1 MKKMSKII
9 YSIFEIEKKASL
21 INADRELKK
30 DWLSKSMEL
39 VSSKTVLK
47 DIKLGEQEI
56 KKAEKSSEELEKLI
70 FFQEAIG
77 YFCMGNLR
85 ANGKDR
91 KAAKSLEESIETYMS
106 LLLKYFLELYK
117 NLAMYE
123 LNYDILEEIAYAL
136 RERNNRVDVREILSE
151 YEKNKVI
158 YDFYREIIELR
169 EDSTENLRKKYKE
182 YIEENNSDFAKN
194 VKVKLSEEFRNKKDF
209 FSKLVNDEI
218 LLKKANRIEI
228 QKNLKFIKYFN
239 TSLYLKFKNIVYKYF
254 SYKSIK
260 QYFENEYTYIDYEG
274 LERTFKVYSKTLEI
288 TESNQLITEEE
299 IKLKKVI
306 LKYSDAYTFYNF
318 NLFFDFSQKEFSVEK
333 LIIVEK
339 FIRNIVNYDKNII
352 SNLSLLRNLEN
363 LLEVQK
369 KIEQIIRQVEICDL
383 SFKNELLKRLYYLHH
398 KNKDNLSVGDN
409 YKLIIRDLEKNI
421 NYHFIKKEEIE
432 LGRSRSNEIRLNNK
446 YVSRKHLKFVMND
459 GNIVNYEKAKMRNI
473 SYINNNSKETI
484 GTKNLFFDDVREI
497 NIGNIFTFRV
507 DTKENYTLLD
517 PFLIKSN
524 RALLTDEEIE
534 GFVANKYILMKD
546 VNKIYLDVQ
555 KENIY
560 IKEAKINKK
569 DIKLELNKWPIVKI
583 GNDIET
589 TIQIGENILNE
600 NFKIYLEVN
609 K

>member
-1 MKKMSKII
+1 MSKII

-56 KKAEKSSEELEKLI
+56 KKSENSSEELEKLI
-70 FFQEAIG
+70 FLQEAIG

-91 KAAKSLEESIETYMS
+91 KASKSLEESIETYMS

-136 RERNNRVDVREILSE
+136 RERNNRIDVREILNE
-151 YEKNKVI
+151 YDKNKI
-158 YDFYREIIELR
+158 IFDFYKKVIELK
-169 EDSTENLRKKYKE
+169 EDSIESLRKKYKE

-194 VKVKLSEEFRNKKDF
+194 VKAKLAEEFRNKKDF
-209 FSKLVNDEI
+209 FVNLISDEI
-218 LLKKANRIEI
+218 LLNKANRIEI

-274 LERTFKVYSKTLEI
+274 LERIFKIYSKTLEI

-299 IKLKKVI
+299 IKLKKLI

-339 FIRNIVNYDKNII
+339 FIRNIDSNDKNII
-352 SNLSLLRNLEN
+352 NKLSLLRNLEN
-363 LLEVQK
+363 LVEIQN
-369 KIEQIIRQVEICDL
+369 KIELIIRQVEVCDL

-398 KNKDNLSVGDN
+398 KNKQNLTVGN
-409 YKLIIRDLEKNI
+409 KYKLIIRDLEKNI
-421 NYHFIKKEEIE
+421 NYHFIKKEEVE

-446 YVSRKHLKFVMND
+446 YVSRKHLKFGMND
-459 GNIVNYEKAKMRNI
+459 GNIINYEKASVKNV

-484 GTKNLFFDDVREI
+484 SIKNLYFDDVREI
-497 NIGNIFTFRV
+497 NIGNLFTFKV
-507 DTKENYTLLD
+507 DTKENYVLLE
-517 PFLIKSN
+517 PYIIKSN
-524 RALLTDEEIE
+524 RALLTEEE
-534 GFVANKYILMKD
+534 VEDFGSNRYILLKD

-555 KENIY
+555 KEKVY
-560 IKEAKINKK
+560 MKEVKINKK
-569 DIKLELNKWPIVKI
+569 DIKIELNKWPIIKI

-589 TIQIGENILNE
+589 TMQIGKNLLND
-600 NFKIYLEVN
+600 NLKVDFEVN
-609 K
+609 I

>member
-1 MKKMSKII
+1 MSKII

-56 KKAEKSSEELEKLI
+56 KKSENSSEELEKLI
-70 FFQEAIG
+70 FLQEAIG

-91 KAAKSLEESIETYMS
+91 KASKSLEESIETYMS

-136 RERNNRVDVREILSE
+136 RERNNRIDVREILNE
-151 YEKNKVI
+151 YDRNKI
-158 YDFYREIIELR
+158 IFDFYKEIVELR
-169 EDSTENLRKKYKE
+169 EESTENLRKKYKE

-194 VKVKLSEEFRNKKDF
+194 VKAKLAEEFRNKKDF
-209 FSKLVNDEI
+209 FSSLINDET
-218 LLKKANRIEI
+218 LLNKANRIEI
-228 QKNLKFIKYFN
+228 QKNLKFIRYFN

-274 LERTFKVYSKTLEI
+274 LERIFKVYSKTLEI

-299 IKLKKVI
+299 IKLKKLI

-318 NLFFDFSQKEFSVEK
+318 NLFFDFSQKEFSLEK

-339 FIRNIVNYDKNII
+339 FIRNIDNNDKNII
-352 SNLSLLRNLEN
+352 NHLNLLRNLEN
-363 LLEVQK
+363 LVEVQN
-369 KIEQIIRQVEICDL
+369 KIELIIRQVEVCDL

-398 KNKDNLSVGDN
+398 KNKQNLTVGN
-409 YKLIIRDLEKNI
+409 KYKLIIRDLEKNI
-421 NYHFIKKEEIE
+421 NYHFIKKEEVE

-446 YVSRKHLKFVMND
+446 YVSRKHLKFGMND
-459 GNIVNYEKAKMRNI
+459 GNIINYEKASVKNV

-484 GTKNLFFDDVREI
+484 SIKNLFFDDVREI
-497 NIGNIFTFRV
+497 NIGNLFTFKV
-507 DTKENYTLLD
+507 DTKENYVLLE
-517 PFLIKSN
+517 PYIIKSN
-524 RALLTDEEIE
+524 RALLTEEE
-534 GFVANKYILMKD
+534 VEEFGSNRYILLKD

-555 KENIY
+555 KEKVY
-560 IKEAKINKK
+560 MKEAKINKK
-569 DIKLELNKWPIVKI
+569 DIKIELNKWPIIKI

-589 TIQIGENILNE
+589 TMQIGKNLLND
-600 NFKIYLEVN
+600 NFKVDFEVN
-609 K
+609 I